1 MINLIKK
8 KIIKLIIRKQ
18 VDHPI
23 KVKIK
28 NKLNLN
34 IKTKFLINS
43 FGIKNP
49 NKFFYVIKVD
59 KSGGGGLFA
68 NVLFVLNHLKISRK
82 YNFIPVIDM
91 ENFPTRYNEHKK
103 ILNTL
108 NSWEYY
114 FEPIS
119 KISLNEVYLSK
130 NVIFTDGFFNE
141 EMSINFIK
149 DKFLKSIFIKNIKIK
164 KKYLKKIN
172 SFSKKNF
179 KGHKVLA
186 VHFRGT
192 SMKTIPKHPLP
203 PPYYQIKKL
212 IDDAIKKYNFDKIF
226 LVTDQLD
233 YLNLLKK
240 DYGKMLCY
248 RNSFRS
254 NKAKI
259 FDLKP
264 RSLHRYKMGVDALED
279 TLLMSKLNY
288 LICSRSNMNQVA
300 SLMLRKDMNVF
311 EIWNG
316 INPNKILYSQFNWFI
331 KKNIPE
337 FMGGFKRKLDLKFI
351 KRQSL

>member
-1 MINLIKK
+1 MLNLIKK
-8 KIIKLIIRKQ
+8 KIIKLIIKNQ
-18 VDHPI
+18 VDRPI
-23 KVKIK
+23 KIK
-28 NKLNLN
+28 KRNNINLN
-34 IKTKFLINS
+34 IRTKFLINS
-43 FGIKNP
+43 FGKKNP

-59 KSGGGGLFA
+59 KNGGGGLFS

-82 YNFIPVIDM
+82 HNFIPVIDM
-91 ENFPTRYNEHKK
+91 ENFPTRYNENKK
-103 ILNTL
+103 IFNSL

-141 EMSINFIK
+141 DMSINFITNK
-149 DKFLKSIFIKNIKIK
+149 TLKLIF
-164 KKYLKKIN
+164 KKYIRVKKQYLEKIN
-172 SFSKKNF
+172 KFAKKNF
-179 KGHKVLA
+179 EGHKVLA

-203 PPYYQIKKL
+203 PPYYQIKRL
-212 IDDAIKKYNFDKIF
+212 IDNAVKKYKFDKIF

-264 RSLHRYKMGVDALED
+264 RSLHRYNMGVDALED

-288 LICSRSNMNQVA
+288 LICSRSNMSQVA
-300 SLMLRKDMNVF
+300 SLMLRKDTNVF

-316 INPNKILYSQFNWFI
+316 YNPNKIFFSQFNWII
-331 KKNIPE
+331 KKYIPE

-351 KRQSL
+351 KRKSI